1 MTACSH
7 GGSSVPLL
15 PRGVRRVLDAMR
27 ANVGHDWSLADL
39 ADISGREEH
48 CSATADC
55 FVSAVSSQTVD
66 TSEQ

>member
-27 ANVGHDWSLADL
+27 ANAVL
-39 ADISGREEH
+39 ADISGVSGEH

-55 FVSAVSSQTVD
+55 FVSVVSSQTVD